1 MIRRPPQS
9 TRTYTLF
16 PYTTLFRSKAGKGA
30 FLIGACFVGF
40 IVYSMAAQSGNPTGT
55 VDDSTFR
62 LDDASAERSARQAA
76 QVVVQQDAR
85 NPYALQDVGTDPFGN
100 PILAEG
106 GQDLSQGDRKSTRLN
121 SSH

>member
-1 MIRRPPQS
+1 
-9 TRTYTLF
+9 
-16 PYTTLFRSKAGKGA
+16 
-30 FLIGACFVGF
+30 
-40 IVYSMAAQSGNPTGT
+40 MAAQSGNPTGT

-106 GQDLSQGDRKSTRLN
+106 GQDLSQGGQVPAVGVDGQNGPAKRAEQQRDRKSGVEGERVSVRLGIGGC
-121 SSH
+121 SH

>member
-1 MIRRPPQS
+1 
-9 TRTYTLF
+9 
-16 PYTTLFRSKAGKGA
+16 
-30 FLIGACFVGF
+30 
-40 IVYSMAAQSGNPTGT
+40 MAAHSGNPTGT

-106 GQDLSQGDRKSTRLN
+106 GQDLSQGGQVPAVGVDEIGRASCRERCVSTCR
-121 SSH
+121 SRWSPYH